1 VYSSEYALKLKPEN
15 VTGENMNTS
24 IDPRFNIL
32 LENAEY
38 NSFAI
43 EVASVIDEMLE
54 SEEITA
60 GEKGRWFGLK
70 KSMLAVIADSDFID
84 PDWLQSELDFWGL
97 NY

>member
-1 VYSSEYALKLKPEN
+1 
-15 VTGENMNTS
+15 MNTT
-24 IDPRFNIL
+24 IDPRFNAL
-32 LENAEY
+32 LENAEH

-54 SEEITA
+54 SDDVST

-70 KSMLAVIADSDFID
+70 NSMLAVTADSDFIA
-84 PDWLQSELDFWGL
+84 PEWLESELEFWDL